1 MKNDTTES
9 IKVFP
14 PGNYLVT
21 LVAKQLETE
30 IIDEFQGWGSD
41 GQPVYDGHQIEYY
54 PEHCVEVRSDDW
66 VSELSIQLKAS
77 IKLTKEGIKNKIKDF
92 NFSVR
97 EAIADQF

>member
-1 MKNDTTES
+1 MKNDSTEA
-9 IKVFP
+9 IKSFP

-21 LVAKQLETE
+21 LVAKLPENE
-30 IIDEFQGWGSD
+30 VIDEFEGWD
-41 GQPVYDGHQIEYY
+41 GDQPIYSGHQVTYY
-54 PEHCVEVRSDDW
+54 PEHCVEVRSEKW

>member
-21 LVAKQLETE
+21 LISKALETE
-30 IIDEFQGWGSD
+30 VIDEFEGWD
-41 GQPVYDGHQIEYY
+41 GDQPIYSGHQIAYY
-54 PEHCVEVRSDDW
+54 PEHCVEVQATDW
-66 VSELSIQLKAS
+66 LSELSMQLKAS
-77 IKLTKEGIKNKIKDF
+77 FALTKEGFRHRIKDF

>member
-1 MKNDTTES
+1 MKNDTTEA
-9 IKVFP
+9 IKSFP

-21 LVAKQLETE
+21 LISKAPENEV
-30 IIDEFQGWGSD
+30 IDEFEGWD
-41 GQPVYDGHQIEYY
+41 GDQPIYSGHQIEYY
-54 PEHCVEVRSDDW
+54 PEHFIEVQTDKW
-66 VSELSIQLKAS
+66 LSELSIQLKAS